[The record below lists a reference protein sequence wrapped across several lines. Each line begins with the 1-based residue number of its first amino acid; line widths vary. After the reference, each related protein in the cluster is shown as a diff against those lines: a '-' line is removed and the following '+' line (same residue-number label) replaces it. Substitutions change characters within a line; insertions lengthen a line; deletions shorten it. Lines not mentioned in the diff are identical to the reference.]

1 MYLRRLSTTIILITM
16 TAVAAMAY
24 SIEEIPNVHL
34 TDKTQYVS
42 NPDGV
47 LRQTT
52 VDSLNRSI
60 AHIWQSSSAEVVA
73 VVVNS
78 IDGNDIDDYATALF
92 RHWGIGKKD
101 NNNGVLVLVST
112 EERKAVIR
120 NGYGAE
126 GILPDIICGRIIRDN
141 MVPHFREGDYDGGM
155 LSAVARIDSLLTT
168 PGAVAELKSKYEND
182 EKQENYNAF
191 YGYLALAGSAAA
203 ILLLYVLFLAFTPTI
218 KSRFNRYN
226 RLNKIKLL
234 CICATFFT
242 LGMALPALIVLLTA
256 MHYCRNKRRICPN
269 CHSKM
274 HKLPEDEDNK
284 YLTPA
289 QDLEEQ
295 LESIDYDVWLCD
307 TCGEVDV
314 YPFPNKHTIYSECQ
328 QCHARTSYLES
339 DRIFSQPSTSSCG
352 YGMRTYICRNCGKKS
367 EIYYEIPKT
376 AAPVVI
382 LPMGGGSRG
391 GGGFGGGSFGGG
403 STGGGGASGGW

>member
-1 MYLRRLSTTIILITM
+1 M

-101 NNNGVLVLVST
+101 NNKGVLVLVST

-168 PGAVAELKSKYEND
+168 PGAVAELKSKIRERR
-182 EKQENYNAF
+182 EARKLQC
-191 YGYLALAGSAAA
+191 
-203 ILLLYVLFLAFTPTI
+203 ILWLYV
-218 KSRFNRYN
+218 SG
-226 RLNKIKLL
+226 RLR
-234 CICATFFT
+234 
-242 LGMALPALIVLLTA
+242 
-256 MHYCRNKRRICPN
+256 CRNPAALCAFSRI
-269 CHSKM
+269 HTEHQK
-274 HKLPEDEDNK
+274 
-284 YLTPA
+284 
-289 QDLEEQ
+289 
-295 LESIDYDVWLCD
+295 
-307 TCGEVDV
+307 
-314 YPFPNKHTIYSECQ
+314 PFRP
-328 QCHARTSYLES
+328 L
-339 DRIFSQPSTSSCG
+339 QPS
-352 YGMRTYICRNCGKKS
+352 
-367 EIYYEIPKT
+367 
-376 AAPVVI
+376 
-382 LPMGGGSRG
+382 
-391 GGGFGGGSFGGG
+391 
-403 STGGGGASGGW
+403 

>member
-1 MYLRRLSTTIILITM
+1 M

-112 EERKAVIR
+112 EGRKAVIR

-168 PGAVAELKSKYEND
+168 PVLWLSSNQNTRTTRSK
-182 EKQENYNAF
+182 KTTMH
-191 YGYLALAGSAAA
+191 SMA
-203 ILLLYVLFLAFTPTI
+203 IWLWQAPLPQSCCSMCF
-218 KSRFNRYN
+218 SRIHTEHQ
-226 RLNKIKLL
+226 K
-234 CICATFFT
+234 
-242 LGMALPALIVLLTA
+242 
-256 MHYCRNKRRICPN
+256 
-269 CHSKM
+269 
-274 HKLPEDEDNK
+274 
-284 YLTPA
+284 
-289 QDLEEQ
+289 
-295 LESIDYDVWLCD
+295 
-307 TCGEVDV
+307 
-314 YPFPNKHTIYSECQ
+314 PFRP
-328 QCHARTSYLES
+328 L
-339 DRIFSQPSTSSCG
+339 QP
-352 YGMRTYICRNCGKKS
+352 
-367 EIYYEIPKT
+367 
-376 AAPVVI
+376 
-382 LPMGGGSRG
+382 
-391 GGGFGGGSFGGG
+391 F
-403 STGGGGASGGW
+403 